1 MPLRLEC
8 SVERLLIK
16 LREPTA
22 EIRMAYCG
30 DGLKK
35 AENSVRLSSKMVMQ
49 FRIFS
54 KHNCCGI
61 NDRL

>member
-16 LREPTA
+16 LREPIA

-35 AENSVRLSSKMVMQ
+35 AENSVRPSSTMLMQ
-49 FRIFS
+49 F
-54 KHNCCGI
+54 
-61 NDRL
+61 